1 MMAVHEEDEALALH
15 ALGWIL
21 ADEPRAERLLGL
33 TGLSPEGL
41 RAALGQRS
49 TLAAV
54 LSFLTGH
61 EADLIACADALA
73 ANPGQIAAAARRLEG
88 TERIDI

>member
-21 ADEPRAERLLGL
+21 ADGSRTERLLGL

-41 RAALGQRS
+41 RAALRQRS

-54 LSFLTGH
+54 LSFLTGY

-73 ANPGQIAAAARRLEG
+73 INPGQIAAAVRRLEG